1 MEFRFYYFT
10 SRYEET
16 VAFYRDSL
24 GFTIYHQWD
33 RANDR
38 GTIFRS
44 PNGGGFIEIE
54 SGSSIPTLTGGFYI
68 EVDNLDFWHE
78 RVRSVAAP
86 SAVPI
91 RQTSYGHRSFKTTD
105 PSGVEVCF
113 FSYVERPPHA
123 LC

>member
-24 GFTIYHQWD
+24 GFAIYHQWD
-33 RANDR
+33 RPNDR
-38 GTIFRS
+38 GTIFHS
-44 PNGGGFIEIE
+44 PNVGGYIEIE
-54 SGSSIPTLTGGFYI
+54 SGSSTPTLTGGFYI
-68 EVDNLDFWHE
+68 EVENVDVWYE
-78 RVRSVAAP
+78 RVRSIGAP
-86 SAVPI
+86 LAVPL
-91 RQTSYGHRSFKTTD
+91 RETSYGHRNFKTVD

-123 LC
+123 MV